1 MRNLKPLRFFFFFF
15 FSRTFIGHSVLSDVV
30 VVKGLSC
37 TDRQQTLQL
46 VNAAAVLQKWQ
57 SKIGSSIY
65 KITAKQSE
73 TSMTANV
80 LKQEPNTI
88 GLKERCLVRG
98 AR

>member
-1 MRNLKPLRFFFFFF
+1 M
-15 FSRTFIGHSVLSDVV
+15 

-46 VNAAAVLQKWQ
+46 VNAAVVLQKWQ

-73 TSMTANV
+73 TSKTANV

-88 GLKERCLVRG
+88 GLKERCLVSG